1 MVGEGE
7 EGKMGGGGVR
17 RGVREEGRQRE
28 NSGDEATYMYTYIH
42 CMAPYAGCV
51 WVSPCQSATTQ
62 SRLTRGQYLL
72 PNRECWQTTYSFAS
86 SRILLRFHQFAYER
100 GASAAEEHLLRGLID

>member
-7 EGKMGGGGVR
+7 EGKMGGGGGR

-72 PNRECWQTTYSFAS
+72 PNRECWQTAYSAGYAGRETALS
-86 SRILLRFHQFAYER
+86 GKRKGGVAPMT
-100 GASAAEEHLLRGLID
+100 EH